1 LVLFAG
7 VVDVPARA
15 LVSREMAAL
24 LNVLAHPHRVRI
36 VQELRESELDVNGLQ
51 ALLDIS
57 HSRVSQHLSIL
68 RSNRIVV
75 ERRDGRHVFY
85 RLVQPELAA
94 WLRDG
99 FRFLTSGSRHTEE
112 IKEAV
117 ERSRELWRP
126 QEPARQR

>member
-1 LVLFAG
+1 M
-7 VVDVPARA
+7 PARA

-36 VQELRESELDVNGLQ
+36 VQELRESERDVNGLQ
-51 ALLDIS
+51 AILDVS

-68 RSNRIVV
+68 RSHRIVV
-75 ERRDGRHVFY
+75 ERRDGRHVHY

-99 FRFLTSGSRHTEE
+99 FQFLTSGSQHTEE
-112 IKEAV
+112 VRQAV
-117 ERSRELWRP
+117 ERSQELW
-126 QEPARQR
+126 QDQVPARKR